1 METLSGDLQ
10 CNMFVEKCYFNY
22 VIEVLFNFV
31 VETLFNLVV
40 EVLFHLCDLKII
52 QRCF

>member
-1 METLSGDLQ
+1 MYNKHLSQNSLSRILRSFIIETLSGD
-10 CNMFVEKCYFNY
+10 FFA
-22 VIEVLFNFV
+22 

-52 QRCF
+52 QHCF